1 MRATRNGF
9 VTLLVVCVL
18 APVALA
24 QTPPTK
30 HDGGY
35 FAQVGDAEPPLRNL
49 IPAPLTPSADRIA
62 PMQAAATWEMES
74 NPTKTGIV
82 PAPAAGFI
90 KIPPTSDPFQSIP
103 SPWNQ
108 TAPQPPSSLNEKLSP
123 YWATRP
129 DPLPREKMTSDGVTP
144 PAVPPQPSTPITQH
158 IRTTKDIA
166 RGKAKHTTQSV
177 VKDTDQST
185 AKDPTQSTKK
195 DGLRG
200 SSNMSP
206 STHRVTGSHS
216 TSASPYKADIS
227 ALIHECPDCVAGS
240 RCFNCGPQ
248 CGVAPWEH
256 FTTFWLTGLYMR
268 PRNADIAYAVPID
281 RLIGTILPIPIQ
293 VGQVD
298 IVDPDYS
305 LGYDLGFNLAINCL
319 TSITFEYMSLQTSNT
334 HHVEET
340 FPNVLRSLVSH
351 PSSSSA
357 AADFLSAT
365 ASLGID
371 MDVTD
376 LSLRHLFVGGDV
388 FAVNYFV
395 GARYARLEQR
405 FKSSFTANGTEDVVS
420 DVDFDGA
427 GIRLGI
433 DMQRFACNHNVYF
446 YSNAAASFM
455 AGKFQTQ
462 YEQHQSFDPTIIETS
477 WEAGRVVPI
486 LDLELGAGWSSQCG
500 RFKVSLGYLY
510 NAWFNTVKNDNF
522 IQAVQQNDFNG
533 LSNTIT
539 FDGLVGRAEFSF

>member
-9 VTLLVVCVL
+9 ATLLVVCVL
-18 APVALA
+18 APVAWA
-24 QTPPTK
+24 QTTPTK
-30 HDGGY
+30 RDGGY
-35 FAQVGDAEPPLRNL
+35 FAQVGDAAPPLRNL
-49 IPAPLTPSADRIA
+49 IPAPLTPAADRIT
-62 PMQAAATWEMES
+62 PMRAAATWGMEPYPAKTS
-74 NPTKTGIV
+74 LVPT
-82 PAPAAGFI
+82 PATEFI
-90 KIPPTSDPFQSIP
+90 KPTSDPFQSIP

-108 TAPQPPSSLNEKLSP
+108 TTPESVSSLNEQLRP
-123 YWATRP
+123 YWPTRP
-129 DPLPREKMTSDGVTP
+129 NPLTPEKLASKKVAP
-144 PAVPPQPSTPITQH
+144 PAILPQPPTPITQH
-158 IRTTKDIA
+158 VGTTKRAKNDA
-166 RGKAKHTTQSV
+166 RQ
-177 VKDTDQST
+177 
-185 AKDPTQSTKK
+185 
-195 DGLRG
+195 G
-200 SSNMSP
+200 SPIMSP
-206 STHRVTGSHS
+206 LTHQVTDRDSRSTLPSNTDGS
-216 TSASPYKADIS
+216 T
-227 ALIHECPDCVAGS
+227 LIHGCSDYEAG
-240 RCFNCGPQ
+240 RGCFNGGLG

-256 FTTFWLTGLYMR
+256 FTTFWISGLYMR

-281 RLIGTILPIPIQ
+281 GLVGTILPTPIQ

-305 LGYDLGFNLAINCL
+305 LGYDLGFHLAINCL
-319 TSITFEYMSLQTSNT
+319 TSITFEYMSLQTSTTNR
-334 HHVEET
+334 VEET
-340 FPNVLRSLVSH
+340 SPNVLRSLVSH

-357 AADFLSAT
+357 AADFLSAS

-376 LSLRHLFVGGDV
+376 VSLRHLFVGGDV

-405 FKSSFTANGTEDVVS
+405 FKSSFVANGTEDVVS

-427 GIRLGI
+427 GLRLGI

-446 YSNAAASFM
+446 YGNGAASFM

-462 YEQHQSFDPTIIETS
+462 YDQRQSFDPTIVETS

-486 LDLELGAGWSSQCG
+486 LDLELGAGWSSPGG

-510 NAWFNTVKNDNF
+510 NAWFNTVKNDDF

-533 LSNTIT
+533 LNNTMS